1 LQRLDRYLIA
11 NTIKLL
17 LVCQAAGIAIFVL
30 ISFFEHIDIFTDS
43 LSMFALG
50 LSYIGLQIPAYFNL
64 ILPLAFLIAILIQ
77 IVVMIRANEIIVAR
91 TAGISTLALMKPLIF
106 FSLILVVLSFCLSE
120 WVIPRTSYAGDY
132 LLKVKIKKEQSYVV
146 YKNDKIWFK
155 RGNSICNIE
164 FFDARRDEIIG
175 LTVLELS
182 NTYAVRKRYDAQKGA
197 WKDGRW
203 VFHNVTERTFSNG
216 VIESKIVHETLSNL
230 ITDPP
235 SVFKIVDK
243 KPEEMGFEE
252 LKRYIDRLKLNGHDV
267 RRYMVDL
274 YDKLSFPFI
283 NVIMVLTAFSVGLRY
298 SKTKSIS
305 RGIFFGVCLGALYW
319 LFHSVAK
326 SLGYSEIFPP
336 FFAACLANM
345 LFFSFGVI
353 GIVTVR
359 T

>member
-1 LQRLDRYLIA
+1 LQRLDRYMMT
-11 NTIKLL
+11 NTVKLL
-17 LVCQAAGIAIFVL
+17 LVCQLAGIALFVL
-30 ISFFEHIDIFTDS
+30 IEFFEHVELFTAS
-43 LSMFALG
+43 LSRFALG
-50 LSYIGLQIPAYFNL
+50 ISYIGLQIPSYFNL

-91 TAGISTLALMKPLIF
+91 TAGISTFSLMKPLVL
-106 FSLILVVLSFCLSE
+106 FSLVLVVLSFSLSE
-120 WVIPRTSYAGDY
+120 WVIPRTSYAAEY
-132 LLKVKIKKEQSYVV
+132 ILKVKIRKEQSYVV

-155 RGNSICNIE
+155 RGNNICNIE
-164 FFDARRDEIIG
+164 FFDARKDAIIG

-182 NTYAVRKRYDAQKGA
+182 DTYAVQKRYDAQKGFFRNGS
-197 WKDGRW
+197 WT
-203 VFHNVTERTFSNG
+203 FYNVVERKFSNG
-216 VIESKIVHETLSNL
+216 AIESKTVHESLSGL

-252 LKRYIDRLKLNGHDV
+252 LKRYIDRLERNGHDV

-274 YDKLSFPFI
+274 YDKLFFPFI

-298 SKTKSIS
+298 SKTKSVS

-336 FFAACLANM
+336 FFAACLSNM
-345 LFFSFGVI
+345 LFFSFGLI
-353 GIVTVR
+353 GVVTVR